1 MTEKNHL
8 RLIVGANLLLIA
20 LACANICAHFSQPG
34 FLLLSASV
42 ANAADFA
49 FNALLV
55 PFMAIVI
62 YFLVVNDLR
71 VRRGEAKICAAEMDT
86 LTMNALLLFVPFW
99 LPGSACAPPLL
110 ALLQLAGDVVVIYR
124 CLRTFLPPRPIP
136 PGPSCPGGATH
147 QRQSQ
152 LPASCRRLRAAACRH
167 PHLHPGATRL
177 QRPHNDQR
185 ADPRHRWRALPAA
198 GAAYPAHPVA
208 VLRAQQI
215 ATCQQRPPSRARHY
229 LRGHAAAVQPAH
241 HHRESGLYLL
251 LPADEPAAVRRASAW
266 PPPPAQRTNGGGIA

>member
-99 LPGSACAPPLL
+99 LSWLSLRPPLL

-136 PGPSCPGGATH
+136 PARPAPAEPRISAKVNYQLLAGGYALLLAAILTCIPA
-147 QRQSQ
+147 Q
-152 LPASCRRLRAAACRH
+152 L
-167 PHLHPGATRL
+167 
-177 QRPHNDQR
+177 
-185 ADPRHRWRALPAA
+185 
-198 GAAYPAHPVA
+198 AY
-208 VLRAQQI
+208 
-215 ATCQQRPPSRARHY
+215 
-229 LRGHAAAVQPAH
+229 
-241 HHRESGLYLL
+241 SGLTTTNALTRAIDGVHYLL
-251 LPADEPAAVRRASAW
+251 LVPLILLILWLFFARSRLPLASSDHPAALAIICAVMLLLFSPLTTTAKAGYTYFYLLMNLLLLGAPLLGLLRLHKGQTAA
-266 PPPPAQRTNGGGIA
+266 A

>member
-34 FLLLSASV
+34 FLLPSASV

-62 YFLVVNDLR
+62 YFLAVNDLR
-71 VRRGEAKICAAEMDT
+71 VRRGEAKICAVEMDT

-99 LPGSACAPPLL
+99 LSWLSLRQPLL

-124 CLRTFLPPRPIP
+124 CLRTFLPPRQIP
-136 PGPSCPGGATH
+136 PARPAPAEPRISAKSNRLLLAGGYALLLAAILTCIPTQLTYSGFPPESALTH
-147 QRQSQ
+147 TANS
-152 LPASCRRLRAAACRH
+152 
-167 PHLHPGATRL
+167 
-177 QRPHNDQR
+177 
-185 ADPRHRWRALPAA
+185 
-198 GAAYPAHPVA
+198 AH
-208 VLRAQQI
+208 
-215 ATCQQRPPSRARHY
+215 
-229 LRGHAAAVQPAH
+229 
-241 HHRESGLYLL
+241 YLL
-251 LPADEPAAVRRASAW
+251 LVPLILLILWLFFARSRLPLASSDHPAALAIICAVMLLLFSPLTTTAKAGYTYFYLLMNLLLLGAPLLGFLRLHKGQTAA
-266 PPPPAQRTNGGGIA
+266 A